1 MNHPLLFVGLGLP
14 ELILVFLFAA
24 LPILLTVIAL
34 VDILRH
40 DFRQPND
47 KLIWVLVVLF
57 LPVLGFV
64 LYFTIGRKQRL
75 LSQ

>member
-57 LPVLGFV
+57 VPVFCFV